1 MKDSF
6 LEQKKINTLLYTNKL
21 KKLLIY
27 PNYIDYDKKMYYES
41 VKRLD
46 NLKIMDESVKENIY
60 TLMNYERDNN
70 LFDNNK
76 INEIIR
82 ITNCSSSDK
91 TDKFYYNEFK
101 KRIGKLEKIIEINDN
116 FFMDYYMKQ
125 LIKLIDDEINYKD
138 EKLYQKYLS
147 VGSDFVKESLCLD
160 FYYLYNLKYF
170 DIDDEVFKKHFV
182 NDKYFI
188 NTLYSLIYDNKD
200 YINSD
205 MRDKI
210 LYLLKQNK
218 KNILHSLDVN
228 LYKDSKILMKK
239 LK

>member
-6 LEQKKINTLLYTNKL
+6 LEKKKINTLLYTNKL

-101 KRIGKLEKIIEINDN
+101 KRIGKLEKIIEINELWGKVKELEYD
-116 FFMDYYMKQ
+116 DVKKS
-125 LIKLIDDEINYKD
+125 LEKKIKELKKELADLDKEKVASIAKDKARTISIKAEELYNMAVEKGTPVLEKAANEVRQKTIDVLNKAV
-138 EKLYQKYLS
+138 EKLDKEEKKS
-147 VGSDFVKESLCLD
+147 PKKVK
-160 FYYLYNLKYF
+160 
-170 DIDDEVFKKHFV
+170 
-182 NDKYFI
+182 
-188 NTLYSLIYDNKD
+188 
-200 YINSD
+200 
-205 MRDKI
+205 
-210 LYLLKQNK
+210 
-218 KNILHSLDVN
+218 
-228 LYKDSKILMKK
+228 
-239 LK
+239 

>member
-41 VKRLD
+41 VIRLD

-101 KRIGKLEKIIEINDN
+101 KIEVT
-116 FFMDYYMKQ
+116 KWR
-125 LIKLIDDEINYKD
+125 K
-138 EKLYQKYLS
+138 
-147 VGSDFVKESLCLD
+147 
-160 FYYLYNLKYF
+160 
-170 DIDDEVFKKHFV
+170 
-182 NDKYFI
+182 
-188 NTLYSLIYDNKD
+188 
-200 YINSD
+200 
-205 MRDKI
+205 
-210 LYLLKQNK
+210 
-218 KNILHSLDVN
+218 
-228 LYKDSKILMKK
+228 
-239 LK
+239 